1 MSHENTSLG
10 QSRIILVIFWFTLFE
25 TFICGVINLCSGLYP
40 GASNFRVVYLR
51 QGDLTNQFIFRTILA
66 PIQNI
71 FKFPNQ
77 VRKTYGPEDGIDLS

>member
-1 MSHENTSLG
+1 M
-10 QSRIILVIFWFTLFE
+10 QRPISRSEQLP
-25 TFICGVINLCSGLYP
+25 C
-40 GASNFRVVYLR
+40 RVMR